1 MSISL
6 ITRQVQARVFLDLLN
21 HTYFHRVFN
30 LMGTEYIAEYKIE
43 NNSLT
48 VKTLDRLKIQK
59 FKAGKLLKSNAK
71 SITNLGNK
79 KFPLGRFNTIEISK
93 LLNALNM
100 HLQFR
105 SRMGFKDSERI
116 SRIVMYGQKSVV
128 LTGYNEKELEREND
142 SAKNQQSKVQPVIQ
156 AKRGSR

>member
-1 MSISL
+1 MAVNL
-6 ITRQVQARVFLDLLN
+6 VTRQVQARIFLDLLN
-21 HTYFHRVFN
+21 HHYFHRVFN
-30 LMGTEYIAEYKIE
+30 LMGAEYVAEYKIE
-43 NNSLT
+43 NSSLT
-48 VKTLDRLKIQK
+48 VKILDRNKIQK
-59 FKAGKLLKSNAK
+59 FKAGKLTRANAK

-93 LLNALNM
+93 LLNALNT

-105 SRMGFKDSERI
+105 SKMGFKDSERI
-116 SRIVMYGQKSVV
+116 SRIVMFGQKSVV
-128 LTGYNEKELEREND
+128 LTGYNEKQLEQEND